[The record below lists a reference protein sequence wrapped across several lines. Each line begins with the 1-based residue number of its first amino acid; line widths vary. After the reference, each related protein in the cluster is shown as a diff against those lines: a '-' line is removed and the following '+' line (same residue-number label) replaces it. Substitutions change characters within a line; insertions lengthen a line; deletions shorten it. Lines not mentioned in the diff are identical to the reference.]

1 MDRMSFRNRVV
12 AVAGLVMG
20 CLAAQAASTLPFTL
34 ATPAA
39 ATFPVTALGQTSAAQ
54 TITIKATNAIT
65 IASIFIPQT
74 VNGKQEF
81 LAGTMTGCTL
91 GTAVAAGTSC
101 SIPVTFTP
109 GYAGPRY
116 QTMSITDSTGAVF
129 TVGLSGY
136 GDGPQALM
144 GPGSVSLLAG
154 VSGGQYYSGDN
165 GPIASARF
173 GLPYG
178 YFVDNSTNIYIA
190 DYGTG
195 NVRVVYQTGSQLACL
210 IEMSNP
216 TLFGLSAGATSCAGA
231 TSAPTPGYVYTLSGD
246 QTPYSATVT
255 THTHSSTGDNGP
267 AGSAFLNQPSGVAVD
282 NFGNV
287 VIADY
292 TALKVRV
299 IYQGGDAMAC
309 VIMMQNPTAFGL
321 SAGATNCA
329 GATSQPVPGY
339 IYTMAGTGSGG
350 ITGDGGK
357 ASLALM
363 ANVAAVAVSPSG
375 DVFVTD
381 NSVQA
386 ARTSR
391 IRVIY
396 AGGAAAAALIA
407 LENPGTTPVVG
418 NIYRVAGGTFA
429 STGDGGLATSGGLLF
444 SRGITLDADQNV
456 IFSDYSTTAGSL
468 TGKVRVIYVGGT
480 KMANLI
486 ALENPGTTAVAGRL
500 YTLAGNAGGTGYTG
514 DGGLASAALLTQPY
528 GVTTTPAGDIYVA
541 DFAAYAIRRISAADG
556 KITTQVGGNGQGI
569 TTGNAITTAKLWNP
583 WTLIFGSSGTI
594 YFTDPNVYRL
604 RQDGVTPADI
614 TFATTTKVGQT
625 SETQYVYH
633 SNVGTQPMTLVSV
646 TPSTDFASVA
656 SGSTVYKDCAAG
668 LVLQPGQ
675 TCAVGIVL
683 APQTVGGT
691 ITGTLTI
698 RDNSLNVASNSHSV
712 SLTGTATAKVITTT
726 ALTTS
731 AATVDFGKSVT
742 FTATV
747 TYDATTVPV
756 TAGPFDGS
764 VTFTDGTTVLGTVTL
779 DATGKAAYTT
789 TALAS
794 GAHTITATYSG
805 NTDFQTSN
813 AKVSETIIA
822 PAYTATVS
830 TPAVAIVTG
839 QSATVTVSVAT
850 VGGYSGKLTA
860 SCGSMPAN
868 VTCTFNPASLT
879 FTGKDDT
886 QSLQVTI
893 GTTAATASVRTIGNG
908 VMLAGLLGAPLMAV
922 IFRRRRVMRGI
933 ALAVAMLAV
942 LGGSVGCGKGQQNSA
957 APGTFN
963 VNVLVG
969 DGSTT
974 QTMAVT
980 VSVLGTGWKQ

>member
-1 MDRMSFRNRVV
+1 MDRMSFRKRVW
-12 AVAGLVMG
+12 AVAGLAMG
-20 CLAAQAASTLPFTL
+20 CMAAQAASTLPFTL

-39 ATFPVTALGQTSAAQ
+39 ATFPVTSIGQTTAAQ
-54 TITIKATNAIT
+54 TITITATRSIT

-74 VNGKQEF
+74 VNAKQEF
-81 LAGTMTGCTL
+81 AAGTMTGCTL
-91 GTAVAAGTSC
+91 GSAIAAGTSC

-116 QTMSITDSTGAVF
+116 QVMSITDSTGAVF
-129 TVGLSGY
+129 TVGLTGY
-136 GDGPQALM
+136 GDGPQALLA
-144 GPGSVSLLAG
+144 PGTVSLLAG
-154 VSGGQYYSGDN
+154 QSGGTYYSGDG

-190 DYGTG
+190 DYSTG
-195 NVRVVYQTGSQLACL
+195 NIRVVYQSGSSLACL
-210 IEMSNP
+210 IQMSNP
-216 TLFGLSAGATSCAGA
+216 TLFGLTAGATSCAGA
-231 TSAPTPGYVYTLSGD
+231 TIPPVPGYVYTLSGD

-255 THTHSSTGDNGP
+255 THTHSSAGDNGP
-267 AGSAFLNQPSGVAVD
+267 AGSAFLNTPSGVAVD
-282 NFGNV
+282 SFGNI

-309 VIMMQNPTAFGL
+309 MIMMQSPTTYGL
-321 SAGATNCA
+321 SATATNCT

-339 IYTMAGTGSGG
+339 IYTLAGTGSGG

-357 ASLALM
+357 ASAALM
-363 ANVAAVAVSPSG
+363 ANVAAVNMSPSG

-456 IFSDYSTTAGSL
+456 IFSDYSTTAGSI
-468 TGKVRVIYVGGT
+468 TSKVRVIYVGGT

-486 ALENPGTTAVAGRL
+486 ALESPGTTAVAGRL
-500 YTLAGNAGGTGYTG
+500 YTLAGGSSSGYSG
-514 DGGLASAALLTQPY
+514 DGGLASAAVLNSPY
-528 GVTTTPAGDIYVA
+528 GVSATPAGDIYVA
-541 DFAAYAIRRISAADG
+541 DFANYAIRKISAADG
-556 KITTQVGGNGQGI
+556 IITTQVGGNGQGT
-569 TTGNAITTAKLWNP
+569 TTGNALTTAKLWGP
-583 WTLIFGSSGTI
+583 WTLVFGSSGTI

-614 TFATTTKVGQT
+614 TFATTTKVGQM

-646 TPSTDFASVA
+646 TPSTDFATVP
-656 SGSTVYKDCAAG
+656 SGSAVYKDCAAG
-668 LVLQPGQ
+668 TVLQPGQ
-675 TCAVGIVL
+675 TCEVAIVL
-683 APQTVGGT
+683 APQSVGGT

-698 RDNSLNVASNSHSV
+698 RDNSLNVAGNSHAV
-712 SLTGTATAKVITTT
+712 NLTGTATAKVITTT

-731 AATVDFGKSVT
+731 AATADFGKSVT

-756 TAGPFDGS
+756 GAGPFGGT
-764 VTFTDGTTVLGTVTL
+764 VTFTDGATALATVTL
-779 DATGKAAYTT
+779 DANGKAAYAT
-789 TALAS
+789 TALTAGS
-794 GAHTITATYSG
+794 HTITATYSG

-813 AKVSETIIA
+813 AKLTEVVVA

-830 TPAVAIVTG
+830 TPAVAIAIG
-839 QSATVTVSVAT
+839 QSANFTVSVAT
-850 VGGYSGKLTA
+850 VGGYTGTLKA
-860 SCGSMPAN
+860 SCGTLPADVICN
-868 VTCTFNPASLT
+868 LQPASLT
-879 FTGKDDT
+879 FSGADDT
-886 QSLQVTI
+886 QTLMVTI
-893 GTTAATASVRTIGNG
+893 AATGPNASTARLGTGT
-908 VMLAGLLGAPLMAV
+908 MLAGLLGGPVLLLV
-922 IFRRRRVMRGI
+922 FRRRRALRGI
-933 ALAVAMLAV
+933 VLTLAALAV
-942 LGGSVGCGKGQQNSA
+942 LGGAVGCGKGQGSNMYT
-957 APGTFN
+957 GTFN
-963 VNVLVG
+963 MNVLVS

-974 QTMAVT
+974 QTTPVT
-980 VSVLGTGWKQ
+980 VSVLGSTWKQ